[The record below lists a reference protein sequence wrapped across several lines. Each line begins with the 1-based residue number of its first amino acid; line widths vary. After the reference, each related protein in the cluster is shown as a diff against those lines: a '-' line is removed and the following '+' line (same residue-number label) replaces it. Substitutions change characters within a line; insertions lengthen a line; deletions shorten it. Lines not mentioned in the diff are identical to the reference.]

1 MCVRVFV
8 TEFAL
13 PSFKSA
19 LKVARRDS
27 LAASRKRRRVCLSV
41 CVCVETAVVTHL
53 FGTRWRRTR
62 ARDAASNPMCAKKS
76 AFLIGRSATS
86 ARQQRRRSY
95 SPHRSLGGV
104 GVGGGGGL
112 IFQPPTCDGLEICSR
127 LPLSFF
133 FSSLPS
139 LAVSTR
145 SASSQRQPPESA
157 ANALNVQDA
166 SGMRGC
172 GATLKVA
179 CSL

>member
-95 SPHRSLGGV
+95 SPHRSLDGV

-133 FSSLPS
+133 FFFPS
-139 LAVSTR
+139 VVGRFDAFGVVPTAAARERGQRAQR
-145 SASSQRQPPESA
+145 SRRFWNARLRGDLESR
-157 ANALNVQDA
+157 V
-166 SGMRGC
+166 
-172 GATLKVA
+172 
-179 CSL
+179 

>member
-1 MCVRVFV
+1 MRACLRYRVCV
-8 TEFAL
+8 TEFQIG
-13 PSFKSA
+13 SQG
-19 LKVARRDS
+19 RT
-27 LAASRKRRRVCLSV
+27 SRFISGFAETTSSVSECV

>member
-133 FSSLPS
+133 FFFPS
-139 LAVSTR
+139 VVGRFDAFGVVPTAAARERGQRAQR
-145 SASSQRQPPESA
+145 SRRFWNARLRGDLESR
-157 ANALNVQDA
+157 V
-166 SGMRGC
+166 
-172 GATLKVA
+172 
-179 CSL
+179 

>member
-1 MCVRVFV
+1 MRACLRYRVCV
-8 TEFAL
+8 TEFQIG
-13 PSFKSA
+13 SQG
-19 LKVARRDS
+19 RT
-27 LAASRKRRRVCLSV
+27 SRFISGFAETTSSVSECV

-133 FSSLPS
+133 FFFPS
-139 LAVSTR
+139 VVGRFDAFGVVPTAAARERGQRAQR
-145 SASSQRQPPESA
+145 SRRFWNARLRGDLESR
-157 ANALNVQDA
+157 V
-166 SGMRGC
+166 
-172 GATLKVA
+172 
-179 CSL
+179 